1 MCDFECRNRNKNGE
15 KKMKKILVSVIIILF
30 GLTGMLNAATLINKI
45 VATVDGKPITLYE
58 LKSIAGFYNAK
69 SPQELLNRVIDDYI
83 IREYAENVGITIS
96 DEEVEK
102 YMENLAARNNLTLDD
117 FINKIKDSGIDLDY
131 YKEGIKLLLYRIK
144 FARKVFLPSVKI
156 SKQDIENYYKLH
168 KEELASSS
176 KIAVLSII
184 TLDSLKKAQ
193 TVYKLLKKGEDFDKL
208 LEKYSL
214 TKDKTR
220 DVPIAAL
227 NPYLQNKILSLKNG
241 EYTNIIES
249 EGKFYIVRL
258 IEIKEGADIDRQIR
272 NILIDKRINSKLKSW
287 LKLVKARS
295 DIEIYLK

>member
-1 MCDFECRNRNKNGE
+1 
-15 KKMKKILVSVIIILF
+15 MKKILVSVIIILF

-69 SPQELLNRVIDDYI
+69 NPQELLNRVIDDYI

>member
-1 MCDFECRNRNKNGE
+1 
-15 KKMKKILVSVIIILF
+15 MKKILVSVIIILF